1 MPALKDAKVPFYKNM
16 MLITDFNC
24 GVANAQ
30 IELRFQNVFLYTT
43 QELAK
48 GKLADIDSR
57 LKPASWIKDHIY
69 RERPFV
75 PTSIHNVPFGNI
87 DFAAYANYT
96 CYRALG
102 SNTRPN
108 IFIHITD
115 PGVGFGKDRSILV
128 TDEHNVFIGPNN
140 GSLGLMAKYF
150 ESRSIGYEIHK
161 IDIPFIEHIERMRT
175 GSPTYILP
183 HTFHGRDLFAVVA
196 GLIAGGVH
204 PRSLALDEDE
214 KILEPAYA
222 QNISRLPANIGEKAH
237 FQVFRDNTAGNI
249 KTSFSVDQKSFDRIV
264 AEGAKY
270 HVSKPNGARIQLPF
284 LKRQMTFPAKNVFAD
299 MKAGEP
305 LLYLG
310 STFAINWDERFVE
323 LAINM
328 GNAGQSLDVS
338 PLYGAEM
345 FIERIQ

>member
-1 MPALKDAKVPFYKNM
+1 MSAPTEAHVPFYKNM

-30 IELRFQNVFLYTT
+30 IELRFQNVFLHTT
-43 QELAK
+43 QQLAK
-48 GKLADIDSR
+48 GMLGSIHER
-57 LKPASWIKDHIY
+57 LKPASWSTAHIY
-69 RERPFV
+69 RERPFT

-87 DFAAYANYT
+87 DFAAYANYC

-108 IFIHITD
+108 IFIHVTD

-128 TDEHNVFIGPNN
+128 TDEHNVFVGPNN
-140 GSLGLMAKYF
+140 GSLGLMAEYF
-150 ESRSIGYEIHK
+150 DSRKISYDIFK
-161 IDIPFIEHIERMRT
+161 IDIPFIEELERSRT

-196 GLIAGGVH
+196 GLIAGGVE
-204 PRSLALDEDE
+204 PRSLGLTEEDPII
-214 KILEPAYA
+214 KRPYA
-222 QNISRLPANIGEKAH
+222 ERIQRIPTDIGESAQV
-237 FQVFRDNTAGNI
+237 QVFRDNTAGNI
-249 KTSFSVDQKSFDRIV
+249 KTSFSIDQTSFDRLV

-270 HVSKPNGARIQLPF
+270 RVSKSRDAGFKLPF
-284 LKRQMTFPAKNVFAD
+284 STRQMTFPAKNVFAD
-299 MKAGEP
+299 MKAGAP

-310 STFAINWDERFVE
+310 STFAVNWDERFIE

-328 GNAGQSLDVS
+328 GNAGQALDIS
-338 PLYGAEM
+338 PLYGSEM
-345 FIERIQ
+345 TLTRIQ